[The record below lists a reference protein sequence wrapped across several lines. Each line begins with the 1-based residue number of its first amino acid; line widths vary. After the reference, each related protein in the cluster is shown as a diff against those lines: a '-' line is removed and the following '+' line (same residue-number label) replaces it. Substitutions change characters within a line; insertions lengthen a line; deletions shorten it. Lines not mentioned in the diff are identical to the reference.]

1 VNDLHYIF
9 YQPKLMYLDTSD
21 MSCAGERAHRRAI
34 DYTWFNDGPPLN
46 QKRILL
52 QITMTAEAEWPEVKR
67 ELMRKG
73 WIEAG
78 EYFLHRGAI
87 KSLNESK
94 EKYVAN
100 HNRQAKMNH
109 KDILGLSVPDVVTGI
124 VTIIVTLPAT
134 ARVTGRQSESDK
146 ESESGKK
153 HTPTKSLRKEG
164 CGEKLGVGSWELEDR
179 TSNAGGSIDQRS
191 MAENGASR
199 QQCPTEHIAH
209 GAVEIP
215 TVEEAIAMTMA
226 VGVSESFVRYV
237 FADWASRGGRDAGG
251 VAVAWLPY
259 LTKRWA
265 REGNQWRNG
274 THRGQQDHQ
283 TNGKPNPRNVGM
295 SETAADKVADL
306 RAAISAQNG
315 TV

>member
-100 HNRQAKMNH
+100 HNRQAKMN
-109 KDILGLSVPDVVTGI
+109 IRIFWGSPFRTPSRASSRLSSRCPPR
-124 VTIIVTLPAT
+124 L
-134 ARVTGRQSESDK
+134 
-146 ESESGKK
+146 
-153 HTPTKSLRKEG
+153 
-164 CGEKLGVGSWELEDR
+164 
-179 TSNAGGSIDQRS
+179 
-191 MAENGASR
+191 ASR
-199 QQCPTEHIAH
+199 
-209 GAVEIP
+209 
-215 TVEEAIAMTMA
+215 EAI
-226 VGVSESFVRYV
+226 RI
-237 FADWASRGGRDAGG
+237 R
-251 VAVAWLPY
+251 
-259 LTKRWA
+259 
-265 REGNQWRNG
+265 
-274 THRGQQDHQ
+274 
-283 TNGKPNPRNVGM
+283 
-295 SETAADKVADL
+295 
-306 RAAISAQNG
+306 
-315 TV
+315 